1 MMPHISQSEVPM
13 LAILICK
20 RVLEDAHKKV
30 KVMFCVNKCG
40 LIVHLLHSFSTDDSV
55 LVLALIYHLTFV

>member
-1 MMPHISQSEVPM
+1 M